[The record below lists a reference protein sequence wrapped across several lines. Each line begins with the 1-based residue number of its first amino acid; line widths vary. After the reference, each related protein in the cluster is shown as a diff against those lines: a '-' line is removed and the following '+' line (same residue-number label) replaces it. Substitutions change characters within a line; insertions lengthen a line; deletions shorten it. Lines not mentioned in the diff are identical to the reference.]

1 MFKEKKLAN
10 DGLLYTGKY
19 GNYDTVAAKHFNEW
33 HMKGEVNLFAYR
45 GSLLDRTFCSE
56 SWKRRQR
63 RRDRDDWLLL
73 RKFRWTS
80 TVAVLKTGWTDFTL
94 AWL

>member
-45 GSLLDRTFCSE
+45 GSLLDRNFCSE
-56 SWKRRQR
+56 S
-63 RRDRDDWLLL
+63 
-73 RKFRWTS
+73 
-80 TVAVLKTGWTDFTL
+80 
-94 AWL
+94 